1 VAISPRAFS
10 RLALANFVAMVC
22 IIATGA
28 AVRLTGSG
36 LGCPDWP
43 NCFKHQLTAP
53 LGQVH
58 SVIED
63 ANRLVTVLLVVLTV
77 LTVLAALLRT
87 PRRNDLVW
95 LSAGL
100 VGGVVAD
107 AMLGAIVVYTKLNP
121 WLVSGH
127 MALSLAMVV
136 LAGVLFHRATHRY
149 GPDARH
155 ERRCPWT
162 VPLARWLWVAITAT
176 LVAGMA
182 TTGSGPHS
190 GGSQGQD
197 VARRLPFALHSAA
210 WVHSVCAVAFLGI
223 VAGAFLV
230 LERTGAAARVTTVAR
245 RLLVVGA
252 AQGLIGIVQYATHLP
267 ALLVELHVLGAVAL
281 TIGVLQFQLAQVAR
295 DREVGLEHAAIPVP
309 APSPLV
315 PLSER

>member
-10 RLALANFVAMVC
+10 RLALANFVAMVL

-43 NCFKHQLTAP
+43 NCFRHQLTAP
-53 LGQVH
+53 IGQVH
-58 SVIED
+58 PVIED

-77 LTVLAALLRT
+77 VTLLAALLRS
-87 PRRNDLVW
+87 PRRRDLTW
-95 LSAGL
+95 LSSGL

-107 AMLGAIVVYTKLNP
+107 ALLGALVVYTKLNP

-136 LAGVLFHRATHRY
+136 LAGVLFHRSTHRF
-149 GPDARH
+149 GPDARR
-155 ERRCPWT
+155 ELRCPWT
-162 VPLARWLWVAITAT
+162 VPLARWLWVALAAT
-176 LVAGMA
+176 LLAGMA

-223 VAGAFLV
+223 VAGAYLV
-230 LERTGAAARVTTVAR
+230 LARTGAASRVTTGAK
-245 RLLVVGA
+245 RLLVVGV
-252 AQGLIGIVQYATHLP
+252 AQGIVGVVQYATHLP
-267 ALLVELHVLGAVAL
+267 VLLVELHVLGAVSI
-281 TIGVLQFQLAQVAR
+281 TIGVLHFQLAQVAR
-295 DREVGLEHAAIPVP
+295 DREVGLERAVAPDP
-309 APSPLV
+309 ASPPLV
-315 PLSER
+315 RL